1 MYNTEGDYVASKQL
15 LDFLSK
21 GIALELHV
29 SIKYMWQHILA
40 KGLEGAVVEKM
51 FRDIAIT
58 EMKHAEDLAERL
70 AFLNGVPPNKFDP
83 VHAGITLEEMLKEDE
98 EAEEEL
104 VSLYKQAIQLARKE
118 GDFATARLLEDILS
132 SEEKHLDKFSKLLVG
147 MTSPFTQP

>member
-1 MYNTEGDYVASKQL
+1 
-15 LDFLSK
+15 
-21 GIALELHV
+21 
-29 SIKYMWQHILA
+29 
-40 KGLEGAVVEKM
+40 
-51 FRDIAIT
+51 
-58 EMKHAEDLAERL
+58 MKHAEELAERL
-70 AFLNGVPPNKFDP
+70 AFLNAVPPNKFEP